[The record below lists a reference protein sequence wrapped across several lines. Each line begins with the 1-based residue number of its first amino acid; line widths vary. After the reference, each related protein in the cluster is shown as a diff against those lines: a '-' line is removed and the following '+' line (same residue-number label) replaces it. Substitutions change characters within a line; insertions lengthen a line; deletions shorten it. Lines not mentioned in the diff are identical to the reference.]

1 MLIFSFKPSRTIL
14 KHLLVSYNIILSH
27 PTSSISCYCVHA
39 SHSLQIFNI
48 ILLIQVV
55 RNAAVKA
62 QQRRGFVQQMP
73 HTRSLSAEPR
83 SQQSVVER
91 DPIPNRGSPSTAKR
105 PDKLFLSSPLSTKK
119 RFRERSPLVKTPV
132 FIPEKAFDRTD
143 GPRRI
148 TSKGVVR
155 LRAKTEIDLF
165 EKLISNHIQNNMQT
179 TNL

>member
-1 MLIFSFKPSRTIL
+1 MSIYILIFACLTFSKFNQIL
-14 KHLLVSYNIILSH
+14 M
-27 PTSSISCYCVHA
+27 
-39 SHSLQIFNI
+39 F
-48 ILLIQVV
+48 QVV

-62 QQRRGFVQQMP
+62 QHRRGSIQQKP

-83 SQQSVVER
+83 SQQPVVER

-132 FIPEKAFDRTD
+132 FIPEISLDQID

-148 TSKGVVR
+148 TIKHGVVR
-155 LRAKTEIDLF
+155 LRAKKEIELF
-165 EKLISNHIQNNMQT
+165 EQLISNHIQNNLQT